1 MEINAFLMLASVGLL
16 IFLGWLFLR
25 LRTEAN
31 EDITRFF
38 SNDKNRLYI
47 GLIVCSFLALM
58 TTIANIGLNIAYKHD
73 IEKALKH

>member
-38 SNDKNRLYI
+38 PMTKTAFI
-47 GLIVCSFLALM
+47 LA
-58 TTIANIGLNIAYKHD
+58 
-73 IEKALKH
+73 